1 MVDDDNDSLEAP
13 PNNGPRNAVIVGVAL
28 VVASAGAWVA
38 NDHFDGERKTR
49 ELKRAAD
56 AWSDLSRCLAGDHQR
71 VGEIARNAR
80 RAELRVPASVRG
92 MTRDERAREW
102 PWRCAP
108 PARIM
113 TRALFESRSD
123 DPSHRILNQYASLA
137 ATELGRGSLRTGRDD
152 PRRYLD
158 ELFAAASRANLPRG
172 RTSTV
177 ALPPEPMR
185 VLDPA
190 RVRPLFRGAG
200 SAALAS
206 DEPFDAGALRV
217 LVGRTER
224 RLCDF
229 DRTLEWPDCARV
241 AELDHRA
248 SVRLTSAR
256 YPAMPGYLADLD
268 AHGIGAL
275 LHPATPG
282 GAAIEARASDAWRA
296 SRDQWL
302 TVTAPDATRFEVR
315 DGSLSLPLG
324 PFAAPFAAGPR
335 MMGEV
340 FVAALTAPPPPTTP
354 DGGVALFDEPIIAG
368 AVSSE
373 APRRWVS
380 APSQRATLRV
390 NTAGLTVRGCALDD
404 ARAVVA
410 WGDDAHGVVLWFR
423 NGSFVSARTIDAG
436 HGTLSCHGGTL
447 RLAWYSPLPF
457 PKAHVTTCTEARCT
471 HAEATAPMLDAPP
484 RVVAMGERVL
494 LVYTGDDL
502 GGLRYRYGP
511 LVTIADARET
521 VIFDDAAHDGVDL
534 EAPPTVLAHDDL
546 AAILVTRKGAPYE
559 TWGLRVDADGYRA
572 MRQRE

>member
-1 MVDDDNDSLEAP
+1 MDDDTLEAP
-13 PNNGPRNAVIVGVAL
+13 HDRGPRNAVIAAVVCALGGV
-28 VVASAGAWVA
+28 GAWIA
-38 NDHFDGERKTR
+38 HDHFDQERRTR
-49 ELKRAAD
+49 ELQRASE
-56 AWSDLSRCLAGDHQR
+56 AWSDLSRCLAGEHPR

-92 MTRDERAREW
+92 MTRDERSREW

-108 PARIM
+108 PARIL
-113 TRALFESRSD
+113 TRALFDSRSD
-123 DPSHRILNQYASLA
+123 DPAHRILNQYASLA
-137 ATELGRGSLRTGRDD
+137 ATELGRGALRASRDD
-152 PRRYLD
+152 ARRYLD
-158 ELFAAASRANLPRG
+158 ELFAAASRANLPPARA
-172 RTSTV
+172 STV
-177 ALPPEPMR
+177 PLPPEPMR
-185 VLDPA
+185 VLEPS

-200 SAALAS
+200 SASLVA
-206 DEPFDAGALRV
+206 DEPLDAGALRV
-217 LVGRTER
+217 VVGRTER

-229 DRTLEWPDCARV
+229 DRTLEWPECARV
-241 AELDHRA
+241 AALDHHVA
-248 SVRLTSAR
+248 VHLTSAR
-256 YPAMPGYLADLD
+256 YPAMPGYLADPD
-268 AHGIGAL
+268 ARGVGAL
-275 LHPATPG
+275 LHPATPD

-296 SRDQWL
+296 SRDVW
-302 TVTAPDATRFEVR
+302 VTAVAPDATRFEVR

-324 PFAAPFAAGPR
+324 TFATPFVAGPR

-340 FVAALTAPPPPTTP
+340 FVAALTAPAPPATP
-354 DGGVALFDEPIIAG
+354 DGGVALFDEPLVAG

-380 APSQRATLRV
+380 TPSPRATVRV
-390 NTAGLTVRGCALDD
+390 SAAGLTVRGCALDD

-410 WGDDAHGVVLWFR
+410 WGDDAHAVVLWFR

-494 LVYTGDDL
+494 LVYTGDEL

-511 LVTIADARET
+511 LATIADARET
-521 VIFDDAAHDGVDL
+521 VIFDDAAHDGIDL